1 MWSRTNMK
9 ILYVCAE
16 LFPYVKTGGLADAS
30 NGLASALRVLG
41 CDVRFLLPAFPSV
54 VQQVGALHRVA
65 DLPLRQWPW
74 RGTTA
79 LPPMALDLARPSDL
93 DVPLYLLNAPAFF
106 DRPGN
111 PYCDAAGHDWSDNA
125 LRFAAFSW
133 LAAVLGQGLDADWVP
148 DVIHCHD
155 WHSGLTPAYGR
166 AFAEAGQ
173 TTPASVFTIHNLGY
187 QGLFPGALFPQL
199 GLPANNFDL
208 HGVEFFGQVS
218 FIKAALQYAD
228 ALTTVSPTYAREIM
242 TPALGCGLDGLLRER
257 AEVLT
262 GILNGVDYR
271 VWNPAT
277 DALLATHYD
286 VDSLAKKSKTKR
298 ALQIDFGL
306 EPRADALLFGV
317 VSRLT
322 EQKGLHLLPPLLT
335 ELVRLGGQLVLLGQ
349 GDASLEQVFVQ
360 AAQRQAGQVGV
371 RIGYD
376 EASAHRVIAGADV
389 IVLPSAFEP
398 CGLTQLYGLRYGTLP
413 LVRRVGG
420 LADSV
425 VDCTPEHLADGRACG
440 FVFDDLSAT
449 ALLQAMR
456 RALALARRPQQWAAV
471 QAHAMALRF
480 DWSAAAQHY
489 LAVYQ
494 SLRPGQ

>member
-1 MWSRTNMK
+1 MK
-9 ILYVCAE
+9 VLYVCAE

-30 NGLASALRVLG
+30 DGLARALQALG
-41 CDVRFLLPAFPSV
+41 CDVRFLLPAYPSV
-54 VQQVGALHRVA
+54 LREVGALRRVA
-65 DLPLRQWPW
+65 DLPQRQQPW
-74 RGTTA
+74 RGAVA
-79 LPPMALDLARPSDL
+79 LPPMTLDLARPSDF
-93 DVPLYLLNAPAFF
+93 DVPLYLLCAPAFF

-111 PYCDAAGHDWSDNA
+111 PYCDAAGQDWGDNA

-133 LAAVLGQGLDADWVP
+133 LAAALGQGLDPDWVP

-155 WHSGLTPAYGR
+155 WHSGLVPAYVR
-166 AFAEAGQ
+166 AFADAGQ
-173 TTPASVFTIHNLGY
+173 VTPASVFTIHNLCY
-187 QGLFPGALFPQL
+187 QGLFPGQLFAQL
-199 GLPANNFDL
+199 GLPASCFDL

-228 ALTTVSPTYAREIM
+228 QITTVSPTYAREIM
-242 TPALGCGLDGLLRER
+242 TSALGCGLDGLLRER
-257 AEVLT
+257 ASVLS

-271 VWNPAT
+271 VWSPAT
-277 DALLATHYD
+277 DAWLATHYD
-286 VDSLAKKSKTKR
+286 VGSLSNKSSAKR

-306 EPRADALLFGV
+306 QPRADALVFGV

-322 EQKGLHLLPPLLT
+322 EQKGLHLLPPVLT
-335 ELVRLGGQLVLLGQ
+335 ELVRLGGQLALLGQ
-349 GDASLEQVFVQ
+349 GDASLEHVLAQ
-360 AAQRQAGQVGV
+360 AARHHPGQVGV

-425 VDCTPEHLADGRACG
+425 VDCTPEHLADGRATG

-449 ALLQAMR
+449 ALLHAMR
-456 RALALARRPQQWAAV
+456 RALALARCPQQWASV

-494 SLRPGQ
+494 SLRVDK